1 MNFIDR
7 IENDMLSNDQRGLP
21 RDKTL
26 VDSRS
31 LEELIYHF
39 KSMDN
44 IDRVLYHHPNVTQR
58 FVDCI
63 KCIAHERSTDEL
75 TLIFMQ
81 ELNDI
86 LKKKEREKF
95 KLGRNYQWKK

>member
-7 IENDMLSNDQRGLP
+7 IENDMMSNVQCGLP
-21 RDKTL
+21 RNKTL
-26 VDSRS
+26 VDTRS

-44 IDRVLYHHPNVTQR
+44 IDRVLYHHPDVIQR

-63 KCIAHERSTDEL
+63 HCISHERSTDEL

-81 ELNDI
+81 ELNSI
-86 LKKKEREKF
+86 LRKKEITNRKSNI
-95 KLGRNYQWKK
+95 R